1 MKKMNIEIPDSVLLN
16 PEAFNPHKL
25 TVEEMRRR
33 SMGFYPREEDL
44 KKEIIVEK
52 KNENKTPYV
61 TEEVDEEE
69 YIYDEYDDFNDDI
82 EDEEEYVSE
91 MNECISFRKSALELN
106 RELFRTIF
114 HRGNFF
120 NIEIFKQIIRLGI
133 RNNGIDKIIFKR
145 MPYKFTV
152 DEYKNY
158 LSGIHSDYE
167 IFEYAKTYTVVI
179 SCHGKTICVAMWDH
193 SLPYF

>member
-1 MKKMNIEIPDSVLLN
+1 MTNNITNKYFNDIALENFDYFERFPERRRKCIVTDKSYDVYDKREHFCEIYDAGKLNSFIKVVNDKLYLATSWANIE
-16 PEAFNPHKL
+16 E
-25 TVEEMRRR
+25 T
-33 SMGFYPREEDL
+33 
-44 KKEIIVEK
+44 
-52 KNENKTPYV
+52 YV
-61 TEEVDEEE
+61 A
-69 YIYDEYDDFNDDI
+69 
-82 EDEEEYVSE
+82 E
-91 MNECISFRKSALELN
+91 MNKCISFRKSALELN

-133 RNNGIDKIIFKR
+133 RNTGIDKIIFKR

-167 IFEYAKTYTVVI
+167 IFEYAKAYTVVI